1 MPIAGA
7 RKLRQWGFSA
17 AQSAHGTAA
26 TPTEAVPWGGILEI
40 NPNWTTIDNVDTGSI
55 DEYMLPYRTVT
66 DSSVTLE
73 GPLAYNSIPLLMAAG
88 VRGGVTA
95 TGGPAYTWAHQAL
108 SLTGTTLDEFSAQ
121 WGDDYPND
129 GVRLRDG
136 VVEQIEFTMG
146 DDLGPWQVS
155 SQWYFGQV
163 SPNVTRVSGLV
174 VGSNLAWVY
183 GADTALFL
191 NSTAGTIGTTQI
203 SDALHSAKV
212 TITNT
217 IDRKRFANG
226 SNTRFA
232 VSAFY
237 LGERTIEAEFT
248 FAKADAIVGL
258 TNSEL
263 RNFLNATP
271 VTRYVELVATS
282 TEIITGSTPYS
293 WSLRLPLTWRTKGEG
308 EMNANTTVTLTGTGR
323 YDSGLGYA
331 LRSSVVNSNATLP

>member
-1 MPIAGA
+1 
-7 RKLRQWGFSA
+7 
-17 AQSAHGTAA
+17 
-26 TPTEAVPWGGILEI
+26 
-40 NPNWTTIDNVDTGSI
+40 
-55 DEYMLPYRTVT
+55 
-66 DSSVTLE
+66 
-73 GPLAYNSIPLLMAAG
+73 
-88 VRGGVTA
+88 
-95 TGGPAYTWAHQAL
+95 
-108 SLTGTTLDEFSAQ
+108 
-121 WGDDYPND
+121 
-129 GVRLRDG
+129 
-136 VVEQIEFTMG
+136 
-146 DDLGPWQVS
+146 
-155 SQWYFGQV
+155 
-163 SPNVTRVSGLV
+163 
-174 VGSNLAWVY
+174 
-183 GADTALFL
+183 LFL